1 MFLKSIGKSHIL
13 GIYAC
18 FFKAMKRRGK
28 IIAVGFMC
36 DARLNIIFLD
46 ISFFFFFFLLYVI
59 FQPKHTRTL

>member
-1 MFLKSIGKSHIL
+1 MYVLMFLNSIGKSHIL

-36 DARLNIIFLD
+36 DASFLGVM
-46 ISFFFFFFLLYVI
+46 LG
-59 FQPKHTRTL
+59 